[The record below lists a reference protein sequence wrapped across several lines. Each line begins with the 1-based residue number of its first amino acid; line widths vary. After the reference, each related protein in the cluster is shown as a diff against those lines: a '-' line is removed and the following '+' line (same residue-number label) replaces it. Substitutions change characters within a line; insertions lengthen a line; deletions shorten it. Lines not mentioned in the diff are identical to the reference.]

1 MVRKSALV
9 TAMLGA
15 FASQSFALG
24 LGDIRLNSALNQ
36 PLDAEVELLSPTP
49 KELNELRVTLAPPE
63 AYRKAGLERVH
74 FHTRMRF
81 SVEKRPDGSAV
92 VRITTR
98 DPVREPFLDFLLEA
112 SWSAGQVIREYTV
125 LVDPPVLMPAPAPAT
140 QAATTTA
147 PAPRTEPRRAAA
159 PQPAVRAPR
168 MTARAGEYGPTR
180 RNDTLW
186 RVAEQVRPDG
196 GVTMEQTMLALLEAN
211 PEAFSHGNINYLKAG
226 YVLRIPS
233 REEMTAISQAEARRE
248 VSRQNRL
255 WREGRAS
262 ATQAARSG
270 TIERKPAATGGG
282 AAAVAPEAPAD
293 AQLKLV
299 APDKAASASAG
310 AGTGGEAALDDV
322 RSELAV
328 AVEAVQAQ
336 QQQNQ
341 ELSDRLAQLEAQI
354 AQLHRLIQLK
364 DQELARLQGGVAGQ
378 APVPAG
384 ETPAGTAPA
393 EAVPETA
400 AESPAVAPEPET
412 PATAARAPEAQPG
425 SVPPSMEEEI
435 VEETSAQVADEGLV
449 AKFMNN
455 PLWQAGAAL
464 VVVLIGLFAWLGG
477 RRRRMEGTDFQ
488 ESILA
493 GGEAPRTPAPATPAP
508 ATAAAAGAAAVAGA
522 AEQAGAPAETTADQG
537 KQETPSDST
546 LFTDFSVSDMGAI
559 QNEAEADPIAEAD
572 VYLAYGRFQQ
582 AEELIKSAIEAEPE
596 RIELRGKLLEIYHAA
611 RNVPAFDA
619 EAEAL
624 AARLAGAEDPVWDHV
639 MEMGRELNPGNPL
652 YGGEGAEA
660 AATPEAPEA
669 EPEASTEATDAL
681 EMLEGLEVPGSA
693 GEEAAPAEEEDNSLE
708 FSLEGLESFGGES
721 ESPESEAAAPA
732 DEGLDFQMDESP
744 TEDLVSSATEEIEE
758 ALGGEGSLATSDE
771 VATKLDLA
779 RAYVEMGDPEGARS
793 ILSEVLDEGNEDQ
806 RKEAQAL
813 LDQLG

>member
-24 LGDIRLNSALNQ
+24 LGDIKLNSALNQ

-63 AYRKAGLERVH
+63 AYQKAGLERVH

-81 SVEKRPDGSAV
+81 SVERRPDGRAV

-112 SWSAGQVIREYTV
+112 SWSAGQVVREYTV
-125 LVDPPVLMPAPAPAT
+125 LVDPPVLMPAPAPAP
-140 QAATTTA
+140 QAATTVA
-147 PAPRTEPRRAAA
+147 PAPQTTPHRAA
-159 PQPAVRAPR
+159 PRSAVSAPR
-168 MTARAGEYGPTR
+168 MAARPGEYGPTR

-186 RVAEQVRPDG
+186 KIAEQVRPDA
-196 GVTMEQTMLALLEAN
+196 GVSMEQTMLALLEAN
-211 PEAFSHGNINYLKAG
+211 REAFSHGNINYLKAG

-233 REEMTAISQAEARRE
+233 REEMTAIGQAEARRE
-248 VSRQNRL
+248 VGRQNRL
-255 WREGRAS
+255 WREGRAA
-262 ATQAARSG
+262 ATRAARSG
-270 TIERKPAATGGG
+270 TIERGPAAGGGG
-282 AAAVAPEAPAD
+282 AAPAGEAPAE

-299 APDKAASASAG
+299 APDKAAAAAAG
-310 AGTGGEAALDDV
+310 AGSGGEAALDDV

-364 DQELARLQGGVAGQ
+364 DQELAQLQGGVAEQGA
-378 APVPAG
+378 APDG
-384 ETPAGTAPA
+384 ETPTETGTA
-393 EAVPETA
+393 
-400 AESPAVAPEPET
+400 SEPET
-412 PATAARAPEAQPG
+412 GMPAVEPEREAPAAAQPPAE
-425 SVPPSMEEEI
+425 VRPEPAPPAMEEEV
-435 VEETSAQVADEGLV
+435 VEAAPDTAEDEGLP

-464 VVVLIGLFAWLGG
+464 VVVLLGLFAWLGG

-493 GGEAPRTPAPATPAP
+493 GGEAPRTPAPAA
-508 ATAAAAGAAAVAGA
+508 AAAAAGAAAAGA
-522 AEQAGAPAETTADQG
+522 AGEAEAERPAEQP
-537 KQETPSDST
+537 KKETPSDSS
-546 LFTDFSVSDMGAI
+546 LFIDDFSVSDMGTI
-559 QNEAEADPIAEAD
+559 QSEAEADPIAEAD

-582 AEELIKSAIEAEPE
+582 AEELIKGAIEAEPD

-611 RNVPAFDA
+611 RNVPAFDT

-624 AARLAGAEDPVWDHV
+624 AARLAGAEDPLWDHV
-639 MEMGRELNPGNPL
+639 VEMGRELNPGNPL

-660 AATPEAPEA
+660 PAVPGVEPEAP
-669 EPEASTEATDAL
+669 ASDGL
-681 EMLEGLEVPGSA
+681 EMLEGLEDLGGA
-693 GEEAAPAEEEDNSLE
+693 GETAAEAEEDNGLE
-708 FSLEGLESFGGES
+708 FSLEGLESFGGEG
-721 ESPESEAAAPA
+721 ESAESEAAASA
-732 DEGLDFQMDESP
+732 EEGLSLDMDETP
-744 TEDLVSSATEEIEE
+744 TADLVGSATEEIEE
-758 ALGGEGSLATSDE
+758 ALGGEGSLAASDE
-771 VATKLDLA
+771 VSTKLDLA

-806 RKEAQAL
+806 RKEAQSL